1 LFLVVSIILTV
12 FANHIYFDCLSPLP
26 KFNSFLLLKD
36 LCWSVTVSKFL
47 HRRPLLKIWA
57 PISSGQAI
65 ENDFRVTT
73 AAKAAEK
80 QHLPSQNRRNLS
92 KILWTSAGQ
101 SARTLPAKKDY
112 VEHMYSMAE
121 WTSSPSFSSTAK
133 LMRLTRAHRF
143 QFADTNSPVC
153 PLPFSPFLPI
163 VLLAKGIGPKSVNH
177 PTQPNM
183 TFEVI
188 FMGKLLMLPEI
199 RRRYFLR
206 PLRMSCLYPV
216 CETHAILASETK
228 DEHTKLPNTHT
239 HTHTAG

>member
-1 LFLVVSIILTV
+1 
-12 FANHIYFDCLSPLP
+12 
-26 KFNSFLLLKD
+26 
-36 LCWSVTVSKFL
+36 
-47 HRRPLLKIWA
+47 
-57 PISSGQAI
+57 
-65 ENDFRVTT
+65 
-73 AAKAAEK
+73 
-80 QHLPSQNRRNLS
+80 
-92 KILWTSAGQ
+92 
-101 SARTLPAKKDY
+101 
-112 VEHMYSMAE
+112 
-121 WTSSPSFSSTAK
+121 
-133 LMRLTRAHRF
+133 MRLTRAHRF

-228 DEHTKLPNTHT
+228 DEHTKLPNTYT
-239 HTHTAG
+239 HTPLGRKNTLENF